1 MFRRFVGS
9 TLAALGLLTASVS
22 LAADPDP
29 KDWASVLAAAKGQT
43 VYFNAWGGEPRI
55 NAYIEWA
62 GAEIDKRY
70 GVKVVHVKLDDTG
83 SAVSQVLAEKTAGN
97 VDKGAVDLI
106 WINGKN
112 FAAMKDAGLL
122 FGPFAEALPNF
133 AGTDADSNPAVRS
146 DFTVPVEGLEAPWGK
161 AQVVF
166 MHDSATLKDPPKSME
181 LLLSWAKAN
190 PGRFSYPLPPDF
202 LGTTFLKQA
211 LIELSA
217 DKAALYRPLDEAE
230 FATVTAPLWSYL
242 DQLHPV
248 AWRQG
253 KAFPQN
259 QADLRRVFADGE
271 TQIAFSF
278 NPGEASAA
286 IANNEL
292 PESVRTYVMD
302 GGTIGN
308 VHFVAIPFN
317 SLNKAGAMVLA
328 DFLMSPEAQA
338 RKLDP
343 AIWGDLTVLATAK
356 LAPEAK
362 ALFDAVPVGVATLT
376 PDQLGNAVPEPHP
389 SWMVAI
395 EKEWLKRYSGS

>member
-1 MFRRFVGS
+1 MLPRFAVG
-9 TLAALGLLTASVS
+9 LAALVALTSTAV
-22 LAADPDP
+22 AADPDP
-29 KDWASVLAAAKGQT
+29 RDWPAVLAAAKGQT

-62 GAEIDKRY
+62 GSKIDKRY
-70 GVKVVHVKLDDTG
+70 GVKVSHVKLDDTG
-83 SAVSQVLAEKTAGN
+83 AAVAQVLAEKTAGN
-97 VDKGAVDLI
+97 ADKGAVDLI

-112 FAAMKDAGLL
+112 FAAMKEQALL

-133 AGTDADSNPAVRS
+133 KWVDADHNPAVRA
-146 DFTVPVEGLEAPWGK
+146 DFTVPVDGLEAPWGK

-166 MHDSATLKDPPKSME
+166 MYDSATLPMPPRSME
-181 LLLSWAKAN
+181 QLLSWAKAN
-190 PGRFSYPLPPDF
+190 PGRFAYPLPPDF

-217 DKAALYRPLDEAE
+217 DKAALYKPVDEAV
-230 FATVTAPLWSYL
+230 FAKVSAPLWSYL
-242 DQLHPV
+242 DQLHKV

-253 KAFPQN
+253 QAFPQN

-271 TQIAFSF
+271 TMIAFSF

-286 IANNEL
+286 IANKEL
-292 PESVRTYVMD
+292 PDTVRTYVMD

-317 SLNKAGAMVLA
+317 SPNKAGAMVLA
-328 DFLMSPEAQA
+328 DFLLSPEAQA
-338 RKLDP
+338 KKLDP
-343 AIWGDLTVLATAK
+343 NIWGDLTVLATAK
-356 LAPEAK
+356 LAAD
-362 ALFDAVPVGVATLT
+362 ARAQFDALPGGAATLS

-389 SWMVAI
+389 SWMMAI
-395 EKEWLKRYSGS
+395 ETEWQKRYSGQ